1 MVIVLVVVS
10 NAATVLSILVE
21 SRLWG
26 VELTVLLER
35 NILVG
40 SLAIPW
46 QVTLTSL
53 FLGGSMTVLV
63 LL

>member
-35 NILVG
+35 NVLVS
-40 SLAIPW
+40 SLAIP
-46 QVTLTSL
+46 
-53 FLGGSMTVLV
+53 
-63 LL
+63 